1 LVAGLVGMGV
11 GTLVLPKTRWY
22 NNNPV
27 KEVENKNDMSFHT
40 AFAPYYSLLILAF
53 GIYLSPLK
61 DMLAQ
66 FQIGLAFPRT
76 ETALGVVNE
85 ATTSYSPISILTT
98 PGTLVFLSV
107 VISIIFFIKKGLWKK
122 NYGKEVVGS
131 LIKQAIPST
140 VTVMTMSMMAVVM
153 METGM
158 TSFLAQG
165 TAEIASSVFP
175 GVSPFI
181 GILGAFMTGSNTSS
195 NIVFAAFQKDVA
207 VFLGINSLII
217 AGLQTTGGA
226 IGTIISPMN
235 VALGT
240 GVTKIV
246 GREGEIIR
254 KTIIYVI
261 IMGLSVG
268 IPALFL
274 IYYLGL

>member
-1 LVAGLVGMGV
+1 
-11 GTLVLPKTRWY
+11 
-22 NNNPV
+22 
-27 KEVENKNDMSFHT
+27 
-40 AFAPYYSLLILAF
+40 
-53 GIYLSPLK
+53 
-61 DMLAQ
+61 
-66 FQIGLAFPRT
+66 
-76 ETALGVVNE
+76 
-85 ATTSYSPISILTT
+85 
-98 PGTLVFLSV
+98 
-107 VISIIFFIKKGLWKK
+107 
-122 NYGKEVVGS
+122 
-131 LIKQAIPST
+131 
-140 VTVMTMSMMAVVM
+140 
-153 METGM
+153 
-158 TSFLAQG
+158 
-165 TAEIASSVFP
+165 
-175 GVSPFI
+175 
-181 GILGAFMTGSNTSS
+181 MTGSNTSS

-254 KTIIYVI
+254 KTIMYVI